1 MMLQERNI
9 TINSINK
16 YIKENILISLTD
28 YKIDIGLEDFSLSPP
43 KQESFG
49 DLSSNIALLIS
60 KQIQKN
66 PLKIAEEIKKRMLR
80 QNLNDIEEI
89 TATQPGFIN
98 FVIKPNYYQNNLK
111 LIIKDKES
119 FGKDF
124 KGKGKSANVEF
135 VSANPTGPLTV
146 GHGRNAVIGDTVSN
160 ILEWH
165 DYNVTREYYYND
177 AGKQM
182 RTLGQSV
189 ESRYFE
195 YVKKP
200 FEFPNDGYQGEY
212 IIEIA
217 KNIAN
222 NHGENLVKNDEKF
235 LAEAEK
241 VIFGQIENSL
251 NSLGIKFDTFT
262 NEKSFYESGAIKK
275 LLSQLKS
282 KGLVY
287 EKDDATWYKA
297 TGVGAKQDKVYIKS
311 TGEPTYRL
319 PDTAYHKD
327 KIKRGYD
334 VIVDVFGADHTDTY
348 PDVLSA
354 LRALGLKTE
363 HVKIL
368 IYQFVTLVKNGEK
381 VKMSTRKADFITLDD
396 LVNELSVDVIRY
408 FFIMRSMNTHLD
420 FDLNLAKDQSDK
432 NPVFYLQYA
441 YARICNIIRYGENQ
455 GFKFSE
461 KFDTT
466 LLNESSEIK
475 LLKLMSNFPTVME
488 TALETLEPQ
497 TIAIYLQDLA
507 SSFHKFYGNCKVIT
521 DDEKLSQSR
530 LGLINGAKI
539 IISIG
544 LSILGVS
551 APEKM

>member
-9 TINSINK
+9 IISSITK
-16 YIKENILISLTD
+16 YIKENILISLID
-28 YKIDIGLEDFSLSPP
+28 YKIDIGSEDFSLSPP

-66 PLKIAEEIKKRMLR
+66 PLEIAEEIKKTMLH
-80 QNLNDIEEI
+80 QNLKDIEGI
-89 TATQPGFIN
+89 TATKPGFIN
-98 FVIKPNYYQNNLK
+98 FVIKPSYYQNNLK
-111 LIIKDKES
+111 LIIKNQEN

-200 FEFPNDGYQGEY
+200 FEFPSDGYQGEY

-222 NHGENLVKNDEKF
+222 NYGESLEQNDEKF
-235 LAEAEK
+235 LTEAEK

-262 NEKSFYESGAIKK
+262 NEKSFYESGAIKD

-282 KGLVY
+282 KELVY
-287 EKDDATWYKA
+287 QKDDATWYKA
-297 TGVGAKQDKVYIKS
+297 TKVGAKQDKVYIKS

-354 LRALGLKTE
+354 LGALGLKTE
-363 HVKIL
+363 HIKIL

-396 LVNELSVDVIRY
+396 LVDELSVDIVRY

-475 LLKLMSNFPTVME
+475 LLKLMSNFPTMME

-530 LGLINGAKI
+530 LGLIKGAKI

>member
-1 MMLQERNI
+1 MLQERNI
-9 TINSINK
+9 TISSIAK
-16 YIKENILISLTD
+16 YIKENILISLID

-66 PLKIAEEIKKRMLR
+66 PLEIAEEIKKIMLH
-80 QNLNDIEEI
+80 QNLNDIEDI
-89 TATQPGFIN
+89 TATKPGFIN
-98 FVIKPNYYQNNLK
+98 FVIKPSYYQNNLK
-111 LIIKDKES
+111 LIIKNQEN

-200 FEFPNDGYQGEY
+200 FEFPSDGYQGEY

-222 NHGENLVKNDEKF
+222 NYGESLEQNDEKF
-235 LAEAEK
+235 LTEAEK

-262 NEKSFYESGAIKK
+262 NEKSFYKSGAIKK
-275 LLSQLKS
+275 LLSQLKN
-282 KGLVY
+282 KELVY
-287 EKDDATWYKA
+287 QKDDATWYKA
-297 TGVGAKQDKVYIKS
+297 TKVGAKQDKVYIKS

-354 LRALGLKTE
+354 LGALGLKTE
-363 HVKIL
+363 HIKIL

-396 LVNELSVDVIRY
+396 LVDELSVDIVRY

-455 GFKFSE
+455 GFEFSE

-475 LLKLMSNFPTVME
+475 LLKLMSNFPTMME

>member
-9 TINSINK
+9 IINSITK
-16 YIKENILISLTD
+16 YIKENILISLND

-66 PLKIAEEIKKRMLR
+66 PLEIAEEIKKTMLH
-80 QNLNDIEEI
+80 QNLNDIEGI
-89 TATQPGFIN
+89 TATKPGFIN
-98 FVIKPNYYQNNLK
+98 FVIKPSYYQNNLK
-111 LIIKDKES
+111 LIIKNQEN
-119 FGKDF
+119 FGKNF

-200 FEFPNDGYQGEY
+200 FEFPSDGYQGEY

-222 NHGENLVKNDEKF
+222 NYGKSLEQNDEKF
-235 LAEAEK
+235 LTEAEK
-241 VIFGQIENSL
+241 VIFGQIKNSL

-262 NEKSFYESGAIKK
+262 NEKSFYKSGAIKK

-282 KGLVY
+282 KELVY
-287 EKDDATWYKA
+287 QKDDATWYKA
-297 TGVGAKQDKVYIKS
+297 TKVGAKQDKVYIKS

-354 LRALGLKTE
+354 LGALGLKTE
-363 HVKIL
+363 HIKIL

-396 LVNELSVDVIRY
+396 LVDELSVDIVRY

-461 KFDTT
+461 KFDPT

-475 LLKLMSNFPTVME
+475 LLKLMSNFPTMME

-521 DDEKLSQSR
+521 NDEKLSQSR

>member
-1 MMLQERNI
+1 MLQERNI
-9 TINSINK
+9 IISSITR
-16 YIKENILISLTD
+16 YIKENILVSLIN
-28 YKIDIGLEDFSLSPP
+28 YKIDIGLEGFSLSPP
-43 KQESFG
+43 KKESFG

-66 PLKIAEEIKKRMLR
+66 PLEIAEEIKKTMLH
-80 QNLNDIEEI
+80 QNLNDIEDI

-98 FVIKPNYYQNNLK
+98 FVIKPSYYQNNLK
-111 LIIKDKES
+111 LIIKDQEN
-119 FGKDF
+119 FGKNF
-124 KGKGKSANVEF
+124 KGKGKTANVEF

-200 FEFPNDGYQGEY
+200 FEFPSDGYQGDY

-222 NHGENLVKNDEKF
+222 NYGESLKQNDEKF

-241 VIFGQIENSL
+241 IIFEQIKNSL
-251 NSLGIKFDTFT
+251 NSLNIKFDTFT
-262 NEKSFYESGAIKK
+262 NEKSFYESGAIKN
-275 LLSQLKS
+275 LLSQLRS
-282 KGLVY
+282 KGLIY
-287 EKDDATWYKA
+287 QKDDATWYKA
-297 TGVGAKQDKVYIKS
+297 TKVGAKQDKVYIKS

-334 VIVDVFGADHTDTY
+334 VIVDVFGADHSDTY

-354 LRALGLKTE
+354 LGALDLKTE
-363 HVKIL
+363 HIKIL

-381 VKMSTRKADFITLDD
+381 VKMSTRKADFIALDD
-396 LVNELSVDVIRY
+396 LVDELSVDIVRY

-475 LLKLMSNFPTVME
+475 LLKLMSNFPTMME

-544 LSILGVS
+544 LSILGLS

>member
-9 TINSINK
+9 TISSINK

-222 NHGENLVKNDEKF
+222 NLGENLVKNDEKF

-262 NEKSFYESGAIKK
+262 NEKSFYESGAIKD

-282 KGLVY
+282 KELVY
-287 EKDDATWYKA
+287 QKDGATWYKA
-297 TGVGAKQDKVYIKS
+297 TNIGAKQDKVYIKS
-311 TGEPTYRL
+311 SGEPTYRL

-354 LRALGLKTE
+354 LGALGLKTE
-363 HVKIL
+363 HIKIL

-475 LLKLMSNFPTVME
+475 LLKLMSNFPTMME

-521 DDEKLSQSR
+521 DDEELSQSR

>member
-9 TINSINK
+9 IISSITK
-16 YIKENILISLTD
+16 YIKENILISLID

-66 PLKIAEEIKKRMLR
+66 PLEIAEEIKRTMLH
-80 QNLNDIEEI
+80 QNLNDIEDI
-89 TATQPGFIN
+89 TATKPGFIN
-98 FVIKPNYYQNNLK
+98 FVIKPRYYQNNLK
-111 LIIKDKES
+111 LIIKNQEN

-200 FEFPNDGYQGEY
+200 FEFPSDGYQGEY

-222 NHGENLVKNDEKF
+222 NYGKSLEQNDEKF
-235 LAEAEK
+235 LTEAEK

-262 NEKSFYESGAIKK
+262 NEKSFYESGAIKD

-282 KGLVY
+282 KELVY
-287 EKDDATWYKA
+287 QKDGATWYKA
-297 TGVGAKQDKVYIKS
+297 TNVGAKQDKVYIKS
-311 TGEPTYRL
+311 SGEPTYRL

-354 LRALGLKTE
+354 LGALGLKTE
-363 HVKIL
+363 HIKIL

-396 LVNELSVDVIRY
+396 LVDELSVDIVRY

-475 LLKLMSNFPTVME
+475 LLKLMSNFPTMME

-530 LGLINGAKI
+530 LGLIKGAKI

-544 LSILGVS
+544 LSILGLS

>member
-9 TINSINK
+9 TISSINK

-66 PLKIAEEIKKRMLR
+66 PLEIAEEIKKRMLR

-354 LRALGLKTE
+354 LMALGLKTE

-475 LLKLMSNFPTVME
+475 LLKLMSNFPTMME

>member
-9 TINSINK
+9 TISSINK

-396 LVNELSVDVIRY
+396 LINELSVDVIRY

-475 LLKLMSNFPTVME
+475 LLKLMSNFPTMME

>member
-9 TINSINK
+9 IISSITK
-16 YIKENILISLTD
+16 YIKENILISLID

-60 KQIQKN
+60 KQLQKN
-66 PLKIAEEIKKRMLR
+66 PLEIAEEIKKTMLH
-80 QNLNDIEEI
+80 QNLNDIEDI
-89 TATQPGFIN
+89 TATKPGFIN
-98 FVIKPNYYQNNLK
+98 FVIKPSYYQNNLK
-111 LIIKDKES
+111 LIIKNQEN

-182 RTLGQSV
+182 RILGQSV

-200 FEFPNDGYQGEY
+200 FEFPSDGYQGEY

-222 NHGENLVKNDEKF
+222 NYGESLEQNDEKF
-235 LAEAEK
+235 LTEAEK
-241 VIFGQIENSL
+241 VIFGQIETSL

-262 NEKSFYESGAIKK
+262 NEKSFYKSGAIKK

-282 KGLVY
+282 KELVY
-287 EKDDATWYKA
+287 QKDDATWYKA
-297 TGVGAKQDKVYIKS
+297 TKVGAKQDKVYIKS

-354 LRALGLKTE
+354 LGALGLKTE
-363 HVKIL
+363 HIKIL

-396 LVNELSVDVIRY
+396 LVDELSVDIVRY

-461 KFDTT
+461 KFDPT

-475 LLKLMSNFPTVME
+475 LLKLMSNFPTMME

-521 DDEKLSQSR
+521 NDEKLSQSR

>member
-1 MMLQERNI
+1 MLQERNI
-9 TINSINK
+9 IISSITK
-16 YIKENILISLTD
+16 YIKENILISLID

-66 PLKIAEEIKKRMLR
+66 PLEIAEEIKKTMLH
-80 QNLNDIEEI
+80 QNLNDIEGI
-89 TATQPGFIN
+89 TATKPGFIN
-98 FVIKPNYYQNNLK
+98 FVIKPSYYQNNLK
-111 LIIKDKES
+111 LIIKNQEN
-119 FGKDF
+119 FGKNF

-200 FEFPNDGYQGEY
+200 FEFPSDGYQGEY

-222 NHGENLVKNDEKF
+222 NYGKSLEQNDEKF
-235 LAEAEK
+235 LTEAEK
-241 VIFGQIENSL
+241 VIFGQIKNSL

-262 NEKSFYESGAIKK
+262 NEKSFYKSGAIKK

-282 KGLVY
+282 KELVY
-287 EKDDATWYKA
+287 QKDDATWYKA
-297 TGVGAKQDKVYIKS
+297 TKVGAKQDKVYIKS

-354 LRALGLKTE
+354 LGALGLKTE
-363 HVKIL
+363 HIKIL

-396 LVNELSVDVIRY
+396 LVDELSVDIVRY

-461 KFDTT
+461 KFDPT

-475 LLKLMSNFPTVME
+475 LLKLMSNFPTMME

-521 DDEKLSQSR
+521 NDEKLSQSR

>member
-9 TINSINK
+9 IISSITK
-16 YIKENILISLTD
+16 YIKENILISLID

-66 PLKIAEEIKKRMLR
+66 PLEIAEEIKKTMLH
-80 QNLNDIEEI
+80 QNLNDIEGI
-89 TATQPGFIN
+89 TATKPGFIN
-98 FVIKPNYYQNNLK
+98 FVIKPSYYQNNLK
-111 LIIKDKES
+111 LIIKNQEN

-200 FEFPNDGYQGEY
+200 FEFPSDGYQGEY

-222 NHGENLVKNDEKF
+222 NYGESLEQNDEKF
-235 LAEAEK
+235 LTEAEK

-262 NEKSFYESGAIKK
+262 NEKSFYKSGAIKK

-282 KGLVY
+282 KELVY
-287 EKDDATWYKA
+287 QKDDATWYKA
-297 TGVGAKQDKVYIKS
+297 TKVGAKQDKVYIKS

-354 LRALGLKTE
+354 LGALGLKTE
-363 HVKIL
+363 HIKIL

-396 LVNELSVDVIRY
+396 LVDELSVDIVRY

-461 KFDTT
+461 KFDPT

-475 LLKLMSNFPTVME
+475 LLKLMSNFPTMME

>member
-1 MMLQERNI
+1 MLQERNI
-9 TINSINK
+9 IISSITK
-16 YIKENILISLTD
+16 YIKENILISLID

-66 PLKIAEEIKKRMLR
+66 PLEIAEEIKRTMLH
-80 QNLNDIEEI
+80 QNLNDIEDI
-89 TATQPGFIN
+89 TATKPGFIN
-98 FVIKPNYYQNNLK
+98 FVIKPRYYQNNLK
-111 LIIKDKES
+111 LIIKNQEN

-182 RTLGQSV
+182 RTLGKSV

-200 FEFPNDGYQGEY
+200 FEFPSDGYQGDY
-212 IIEIA
+212 IIDIA

-222 NHGENLVKNDEKF
+222 NYSKSLEQNDEKF
-235 LAEAEK
+235 LTEAEK

-262 NEKSFYESGAIKK
+262 NEKSFYESGAIKD

-282 KGLVY
+282 KELVY
-287 EKDDATWYKA
+287 QKDGATWYKA
-297 TGVGAKQDKVYIKS
+297 TNVGAKQDKVYIKS
-311 TGEPTYRL
+311 SGEPTYRL

-354 LRALGLKTE
+354 LGALGLKTE
-363 HVKIL
+363 HIKIL

-396 LVNELSVDVIRY
+396 LVDELSVDIVRY

-475 LLKLMSNFPTVME
+475 LLKLMSNFPTMME

-530 LGLINGAKI
+530 LGLIKGAKI

-544 LSILGVS
+544 LSILGLS

>member
-1 MMLQERNI
+1 MLQERNI
-9 TINSINK
+9 IISSITK
-16 YIKENILISLTD
+16 YIKENILISLID
-28 YKIDIGLEDFSLSPP
+28 YKIDIGSEDFSLSPP

-66 PLKIAEEIKKRMLR
+66 PLEIAEEIKKTMLH
-80 QNLNDIEEI
+80 QNLNDIEGI
-89 TATQPGFIN
+89 TATKPGFIN
-98 FVIKPNYYQNNLK
+98 FVIKPSYYQNNLK
-111 LIIKDKES
+111 LIIKNQEN
-119 FGKDF
+119 FGKNF

-200 FEFPNDGYQGEY
+200 FEFPSDGYQGEY

-222 NHGENLVKNDEKF
+222 NYGKSLEQNDEKF
-235 LAEAEK
+235 LTEAEK
-241 VIFGQIENSL
+241 VIFRQIKNSL

-262 NEKSFYESGAIKK
+262 NEKSFYKSGAIKK

-282 KGLVY
+282 KELVY
-287 EKDDATWYKA
+287 QKDDATWYKA
-297 TGVGAKQDKVYIKS
+297 TKVGAKQDKVYIKS

-354 LRALGLKTE
+354 LGALGLKTE
-363 HVKIL
+363 HIKIL

-396 LVNELSVDVIRY
+396 LVDELSVDIVRY

-461 KFDTT
+461 KFDPT

-475 LLKLMSNFPTVME
+475 LLKLMSNFPTMME

-521 DDEKLSQSR
+521 NDEKLSQSR

>member
-9 TINSINK
+9 IISSITK
-16 YIKENILISLTD
+16 YIKENILISLID
-28 YKIDIGLEDFSLSPP
+28 YKIDIGSEDFSLSPP

-66 PLKIAEEIKKRMLR
+66 PLEIAEEIKKTMLH
-80 QNLNDIEEI
+80 QNLNDIEGI
-89 TATQPGFIN
+89 TATKPGFIN
-98 FVIKPNYYQNNLK
+98 FVIKPSYYQNNLK
-111 LIIKDKES
+111 LIIKNQEN
-119 FGKDF
+119 FGKNF

-200 FEFPNDGYQGEY
+200 FEFPSGGYQGEY

-222 NHGENLVKNDEKF
+222 NYGKSLEQNDEKF
-235 LAEAEK
+235 LTEAEK
-241 VIFGQIENSL
+241 VIFGQIKNSL

-262 NEKSFYESGAIKK
+262 NEKSFYKSGAIKK

-282 KGLVY
+282 KELVY
-287 EKDDATWYKA
+287 QKDDATWYKA
-297 TGVGAKQDKVYIKS
+297 TKVGAKQDKVYIKS

-354 LRALGLKTE
+354 LGALGLKTE
-363 HVKIL
+363 HIKIL

-396 LVNELSVDVIRY
+396 LVDELSVDIVRY

-461 KFDTT
+461 KFDPT

-475 LLKLMSNFPTVME
+475 LLKLMSNFPTMME

-521 DDEKLSQSR
+521 NDEKLSQSR

>member
-9 TINSINK
+9 IISSITK
-16 YIKENILISLTD
+16 YIKENILISLID
-28 YKIDIGLEDFSLSPP
+28 YKIDIGSEDFSLSPP

-66 PLKIAEEIKKRMLR
+66 PLEIAEEIKKTMLH
-80 QNLNDIEEI
+80 QNLNDIEDI

-98 FVIKPNYYQNNLK
+98 FVIKPSYYQNNLK
-111 LIIKDKES
+111 LIIKNQEN

-200 FEFPNDGYQGEY
+200 FEFPSDGYQGEY

-222 NHGENLVKNDEKF
+222 NYGKSLEQNDEKF
-235 LAEAEK
+235 LTEAEK

-282 KGLVY
+282 KELVY
-287 EKDDATWYKA
+287 QKDDATWYKA
-297 TGVGAKQDKVYIKS
+297 TKVGAKQDKVYIKS

-354 LRALGLKTE
+354 LGALGLKTE
-363 HVKIL
+363 HIKIL

-396 LVNELSVDVIRY
+396 LVDELSVDIVRY

-461 KFDTT
+461 KFDPT

-475 LLKLMSNFPTVME
+475 LLKLMSNFPTMME

-521 DDEKLSQSR
+521 NDEKLSQSR

>member
-9 TINSINK
+9 IISSITN
-16 YIKENILISLTD
+16 YIKENILISLID

-66 PLKIAEEIKKRMLR
+66 PLEIAEEIKRTMLH
-80 QNLNDIEEI
+80 QNLNDIEDI
-89 TATQPGFIN
+89 TATKPGFIN
-98 FVIKPNYYQNNLK
+98 FVIKPRYYQNNLK
-111 LIIKDKES
+111 LIIKNQEN

-182 RTLGQSV
+182 RTLGKSV

-200 FEFPNDGYQGEY
+200 FEFPSDGYQGDY
-212 IIEIA
+212 IIDIA

-222 NHGENLVKNDEKF
+222 NYSKSLEQNDEKF
-235 LAEAEK
+235 LTEAEK

-262 NEKSFYESGAIKK
+262 NEKSFYESGAIKD

-282 KGLVY
+282 KELVY
-287 EKDDATWYKA
+287 QKDGATWYKA
-297 TGVGAKQDKVYIKS
+297 TNVGAKQDKVYIKS
-311 TGEPTYRL
+311 SGEPTYRL

-354 LRALGLKTE
+354 LGALGLKTE
-363 HVKIL
+363 HIKIL

-396 LVNELSVDVIRY
+396 LVDELSVDIVRY

-475 LLKLMSNFPTVME
+475 LLKLMSNFPTMME

-530 LGLINGAKI
+530 LGLIKGAKI

-544 LSILGVS
+544 LSILGLS

>member
-9 TINSINK
+9 IISSITK
-16 YIKENILISLTD
+16 YIKENILISLID

-66 PLKIAEEIKKRMLR
+66 PLEIAEEIKKTMLH
-80 QNLNDIEEI
+80 QNLNDIEDI
-89 TATQPGFIN
+89 TATKPGFIN
-98 FVIKPNYYQNNLK
+98 FVIKPRYYQNNLK
-111 LIIKDKES
+111 LIIKNQEN

-182 RTLGQSV
+182 RTLGKSV

-200 FEFPNDGYQGEY
+200 FEFPSDGYQGDY
-212 IIEIA
+212 IIDIA

-222 NHGENLVKNDEKF
+222 NYSKSLEQNDEKF
-235 LAEAEK
+235 LTEAEK

-262 NEKSFYESGAIKK
+262 NEKSFYESGAIKD

-282 KGLVY
+282 KELVY
-287 EKDDATWYKA
+287 QKDGATWYKA
-297 TGVGAKQDKVYIKS
+297 TNVGAKQDKVYIKS
-311 TGEPTYRL
+311 SGEPTYRL

-354 LRALGLKTE
+354 LGALGLKTE
-363 HVKIL
+363 HIKIL

-396 LVNELSVDVIRY
+396 LVDELSVDIVRY

-475 LLKLMSNFPTVME
+475 LLKLMSNFPTMME

-530 LGLINGAKI
+530 LGLIKGAKI

-544 LSILGVS
+544 LSILGLS

>member
-1 MMLQERNI
+1 MLQERNI
-9 TINSINK
+9 TISSIAK
-16 YIKENILISLTD
+16 YIKENILISLID

-66 PLKIAEEIKKRMLR
+66 PLEIAEEIKKTMLH
-80 QNLNDIEEI
+80 QNLNDIEGI
-89 TATQPGFIN
+89 TATKPGFIN
-98 FVIKPNYYQNNLK
+98 FVIKPSYYQNNLK
-111 LIIKDKES
+111 LIIKNQEN
-119 FGKDF
+119 FGKNF

-200 FEFPNDGYQGEY
+200 FEFPSDGYQGEY

-222 NHGENLVKNDEKF
+222 NYGESLEQNDEKF
-235 LAEAEK
+235 LTEAEK

-282 KGLVY
+282 KELIY
-287 EKDDATWYKA
+287 QKDDATWYKS
-297 TGVGAKQDKVYIKS
+297 TKIGAKQDKVYIKS

-354 LRALGLKTE
+354 LGALGLKTE
-363 HVKIL
+363 HIKIL

-396 LVNELSVDVIRY
+396 LVDELSVDIVRY

-475 LLKLMSNFPTVME
+475 LLKLMSNFPTMME

-521 DDEKLSQSR
+521 DDEELSQSR